1 VFRLFSELHLREMI
15 MLDKKFRDKEAVN
28 VVNLHFSLAD
38 IYSVTV
44 FQHFLDQE
52 GFASAVRKCMASK
65 NFEHQISVQGVEFDH
80 IFIRRL
86 HQILNLPEMPT
97 KSQKSTLHYLH
108 AEIQPAVLP
117 QQKD

>member
-1 VFRLFSELHLREMI
+1 MI